1 VLNGHKWY
9 EMVVDVPEKSHICP
23 ITRLPMFILHTP
35 KSDKPTPIIL
45 KKVLS
50 DGPFRES
57 LGLSILPALWDK
69 ENERAVIAD
78 LDKATAAE
86 NKSINAT
93 LKRIFDF
100 VDARARDARYTGNQL
115 TCEEMAAKLA
125 EITGKTKIKKGAGF
139 YPKCRII
146 IGDMESGKLTTP
158 RGKKYSAGTI
168 KNYNQ
173 SLNTLEEYNG
183 NLNWANID
191 MKFYRTFVKWCN
203 DKDFSLNYIAQ
214 HIKNLVR
221 LMRIGKSKSYK
232 YHSCTGY
239 MDEDF
244 KVIQEQTD
252 DIALYQKEL
261 DAIANKHIPNKYW
274 DIARDWFVLG
284 CYLGLRV
291 SDVKLLDESKNFS
304 AESVTIANE
313 KTDTKVVVP
322 INDQIRAIRKKWNGL
337 PPKMH
342 EVEIN
347 RHIKK
352 VCEIVGLT
360 EPFLY
365 FLTKGGTRKDFY
377 LRKCDMVSCHT
388 MRRFFITELIRLDVR
403 DNKIM
408 QLAGIKKHATLLRYK
423 KISPEENALNMQGQ
437 AFFK

>member
-1 VLNGHKWY
+1 
-9 EMVVDVPEKSHICP
+9 
-23 ITRLPMFILHTP
+23 MFILHTP

-45 KKVLS
+45 KKTLA
-50 DGPFRES
+50 DGTFKES
-57 LGLSILPALWDK
+57 LGLSILPAMWDK
-69 ENERAVIAD
+69 VNERAVVID
-78 LDKATAAE
+78 LDKGAMAE

-100 VDARARDARYTGNQL
+100 VDARVRDARYTGNQL
-115 TCEEMAAKLA
+115 TCEEMSAKLA
-125 EITGKTKIKKGAGF
+125 EITGKVKVKKGAGF

-146 IGDMESGKLTTP
+146 IEDMGTGKLTTP
-158 RGKKYSAGTI
+158 RGKRYSAGTI

-173 SLNTLEEYNG
+173 SLNTLEEYNS

-191 MKFYRTFVKWCN
+191 MKFYRDFVKWCN
-203 DKDFSLNYIAQ
+203 DKDFSMNYIAQ
-214 HIKNLVR
+214 HIKNLIR
-221 LMRIGKSKSYK
+221 LMKIGKSKSYK
-232 YHSCTGY
+232 FHSCTGY

-244 KVIQEQTD
+244 RVIQEQTD
-252 DIALYQKEL
+252 DIALEQWEL
-261 DAIANKHIPNKYW
+261 DKIAAQNIPNKYW

-291 SDVKLLDESKNFS
+291 SDVKLLDQAKNFS
-304 AESVTIANE
+304 NVAVTIANE

-322 INDQIRAIRKKWNGL
+322 INEQIRAIQKKWNGL
-337 PPKMH
+337 PPRMH

-352 VCEIVGLT
+352 VCEIVGLID
-360 EPFLY
+360 PFLY

-388 MRRFFITELIRLDVR
+388 MRRFFITELIRLKVA
-403 DNKIM
+403 DNIIM

-423 KISPEENALNMQGQ
+423 KITPEENAANMQGE